1 MNRVIADRGDSW
13 KYPENSKMAIHS
25 ALDPDYYS
33 SYSNYEG
40 AFVDVR
46 MTRDNQLVLCRSS
59 NLMFISS
66 GAGRICCYSLDE
78 LKQYQC
84 QFHKL
89 KFYQY
94 YGNLRFSKEDEATK
108 YLIHK
113 LKKMM
118 FQFDQFMS
126 LEEALQ
132 CLHGQKE
139 IILNLCEDEFMNP
152 RYMHEVIRI
161 VNMYS
166 GKDIKICVPNDR
178 ILYEMKS
185 LNPLLQVGVRVNG
198 DTSRKLNFEHNFEI
212 CSIHD
217 LVRDC
222 FLLERCINWMKEGKP
237 LYVDSLVIMKDML
250 SYIKM
255 FQESGMYP
263 HAITPNSE
271 IYRSLMQRAYQNG
284 FVAYREVEKK
294 EFVLRS
300 TR

>member
-78 LKQYQC
+78 LKQYHC
-84 QFHKL
+84 QFHKV

-94 YGNLRFSKEDEATK
+94 YSNLRFSKEDESTK
-108 YLIHK
+108 YLIRK

-139 IILNLCEDEFMNP
+139 IILNLYEDEFMNS

-255 FQESGMYP
+255 FQDSRMYP
-263 HAITPNSE
+263 HAITPNPE
-271 IYRSLMQRAYQNG
+271 IYRSLLQRAYQNG

-300 TR
+300 IR

>member
-1 MNRVIADRGDSW
+1 MGKVIADRGDSW
-13 KYPENSKMAIHS
+13 KYAENSKMAIHS

-46 MTRDNQLVLCRSS
+46 MTRDNQLVLCRPS
-59 NLMFISS
+59 NLFFVSH
-66 GAGRICCYSLDE
+66 GAGRIGCYTLEE
-78 LKQYQC
+78 LKQYHC
-84 QFHKL
+84 QFHKI
-89 KFYQY
+89 KFYQH

-108 YLIHK
+108 YLISK

-139 IILNLCEDEFMNP
+139 IILNLCEDEFMNS
-152 RYMHEVIRI
+152 RYMREVIRL
-161 VNMYS
+161 VNIYPE
-166 GKDIKICVPNDR
+166 KDIKICVPNNR

-185 LNPLLQVGVRVNG
+185 LNPFLQVGVRVNG
-198 DTSRKLNFEHNFEI
+198 NTSRKLNFEHNFEI
-212 CSIHD
+212 CSVHD
-217 LVRDC
+217 LKLDS
-222 FLLERCINWMKEGKP
+222 FLLERCMNWMNEGKS
-237 LYVDSLVIMKDML
+237 LYVDSLVLMKDML

-255 FQESGMYP
+255 FQESKMYP
-263 HAITPNSE
+263 HVITPNPE
-271 IYRSLMQRAYQNG
+271 IYRSLLQRAYQNG
-284 FVAYREVEKK
+284 YVAYREIEKK
-294 EFVLRS
+294 EFVLRY